1 MADLGGLF
9 TSPDE
14 IRAKRFDSILENQAA
29 TARMGG
35 SMAGLLGQVAAG
47 GYNTGALLAEGA
59 AGMFGLKTPEEAKA
73 EQVQSMF
80 ADIDSI
86 TNPDQLLDRA
96 RKLSEMGYLKEA
108 IYLGDRA
115 RSIKLE
121 DAREARAQTAEEFA
135 QEMRPIQLKSAKLN
149 LSTAQTDAEWNAKI
163 RPLQLKNTELTLANS
178 ALNYNRE
185 VAASNIAD
193 NVKSRINKIEFDPT
207 KPLDY
212 YTQTM
217 QIAQEEGDTELFQNT
232 ATKLF
237 EEQQRLDEIAQKTT
251 DKRDKLEARLMLAG
265 SFSDDPYIQ
274 AAYTLGEMDFTAA
287 NNAAAKAKEGR
298 LTAEEKAQQTRALN
312 GLLASTPQLANYPQ
326 ISAAIAAG
334 ETKFSDGVR
343 LAMSLDETA
352 AANQVSEAQKT
363 AIGKY
368 VDTQLN
374 LPKYAPLAELARTGT
389 ITVQQAAEMKRSMD
403 TGVDGKDY
411 TNITNYINA
420 DTGEQFLGGI
430 IEGVV
435 YDLKTK
441 KPITGAN
448 LIKGAPLESTK
459 PADRMTTEVGMATI
473 DQIAVRGG
481 ETWEQFKDK
490 ATEGWGLGVMDSDQL
505 AAAKQRLIYL
515 ANDIIRTNPQVR
527 DPEQALRMAM
537 QGYVNGSMELPEPP
551 ATAGGVAAPTNDPY
565 GTIQP
570 PR

>member
-1 MADLGGLF
+1 MLPPQGMF
-9 TSPDE
+9 TTPEE
-14 IRAKRFDSILENQAA
+14 IRSSRLQGMRDNYESRKSLP
-29 TARMGG
+29 
-35 SMAGLLGQVAAG
+35 LLQQVAAG
-47 GYNTGALLAEGA
+47 QGALMAEGV
-59 AGMFGLKTPEEAKA
+59 AGLFGLKSPEEAKA
-73 EQVQSMF
+73 SKVQQMM
-80 ADIDSI
+80 ATLKDS
-86 TNPDQLLDRA
+86 NDPDAILRVAAELNKMGMTKEALFLTDRA
-96 RKLSEMGYLKEA
+96 RKL
-108 IYLGDRA
+108 
-115 RSIKLE
+115 KLE
-121 DAREARAQTAEEFA
+121 NAAEARATAAENRAVAAEEYNK
-135 QEMRPIQLKSAKLN
+135 Q
-149 LSTAQTDAEWNAKI
+149 I
-163 RPLQLKNTELTLANS
+163 RPLQLKSTKLNLANNV
-178 ALNYNRE
+178 LNYNRE
-185 VAASNIAD
+185 VAAGNIAD
-193 NVKSRINKIEFDPT
+193 NVKKRINQIDFDPT

-251 DKRDKLEARLMLAG
+251 DKREKLEARLMLAG

-274 AAYTLGEMDFTAA
+274 AAYTLGEMKFTAA
-287 NNAAAKAKEGR
+287 NTAAAKAKEGK
-298 LTAEEKAQQTRALN
+298 LTAEEKAQQARALDA
-312 GLLASTPQLANYPQ
+312 LLANTPQLANYPQ
-326 ISAAIAAG
+326 ISAAISAG

-352 AANQVSEAQKT
+352 ATNQVSEAQKT

-389 ITVQQAAEMKRSMD
+389 ITVQQAAEMKRNMD

-441 KPITGAN
+441 TPITGAN
-448 LIKGAPLESTK
+448 LIKGAPLETTK

-473 DQIAVRGG
+473 DQIAARGG
-481 ETWEQFKDK
+481 EAWEEFEDK
-490 ATEGWGLGVMDSDQL
+490 ATEGVGFGVWDSDQL

-537 QGYVNGSMELPEPP
+537 RGYVNGTMALPAPP
-551 ATAGGVAAPTNDPY
+551 ATAGGIAAPTNDPY
-565 GTIQP
+565 ANSQP